1 MSKPSLR
8 ASHMQLAES
17 GARHSVVVFL
27 IIFTLVDMDI
37 MAVKDESQRMKL
49 TATWLAWGIPFLLLA
64 FFFISPEQDAIALQ
78 RVQGSYLPNAMK
90 QTLV

>member
-1 MSKPSLR
+1 MTNSGLQALKL
-8 ASHMQLAES
+8 QLAES

-64 FFFISPEQDAIALQ
+64 FFFISPEQDAMAIKRAAEMSDNY
-78 RVQGSYLPNAMK
+78 RVN
-90 QTLV
+90 